1 MIFELVAGFI
11 FLAELCLAGVVA
23 YVGDLWLRYHG
34 IDILAIFG
42 WPARRVRKR
51 EFSRETG
58 HYEYVTYLDADD
70 PRNNRAA

>member
-1 MIFELVAGFI
+1 MTAMMVFYLEMVIGGMIAIALDLV
-11 FLAELCLAGVVA
+11 
-23 YVGDLWLRYHG
+23 LRYNG